1 MFTSPLGQFKY
12 AKLKAILIMQS
23 ECFPT
28 KKSILDSGKLVTL
41 GPCRSF
47 GLRYVNLWV
56 LRCTTKAVQLDPID
70 GLGPILTAPR
80 HPFVMS
86 YIYSLHYHSN
96 CASKNYTLN
105 RVRRELHGPGLRV
118 VINRIVRNCF
128 ICKKTSC
135 IIFAFSLPTA

>member
-1 MFTSPLGQFKY
+1 M
-12 AKLKAILIMQS
+12 
-23 ECFPT
+23 FPT
-28 KKSILDSGKLVTL
+28 EKSILDSGKLVTI
-41 GPCRSF
+41 GPCRNF
-47 GLRYVNLWV
+47 VLRYDHLGV

-70 GLGPILTAPR
+70 GFGPILAAPR

-105 RVRRELHGPGLRV
+105 KVRRELHGPGLRV

-128 ICKKTSC
+128 ICKKHRALYLR
-135 IIFAFSLPTA
+135 FPYPRPKPLPMSASNTNY